1 MNPPFNAATAVSLG
15 IGGRDDFAVAVP
27 RDFDDD
33 DSGPASFNAGGRFVF
48 PVA

>member
-15 IGGRDDFAVAVP
+15 IDGRADFHWIEL
-27 RDFDDD
+27 RDFDDE
-33 DSGPASFNAGGRFVF
+33 GPTSFNAGGRFDL